1 MRECGIREGLT
12 VRQAVRKQVIRETK
26 SRMRIG
32 KEIGESFWTAR
43 GMRQGCPLSLI
54 LFNIL
59 MAEEQMGRVKWGVK
73 LGEGRIYTLAYAD
86 MMLLAE
92 NEEEMRSMIE
102 RLEVYL
108 DRKRLEL
115 NTEKTKIVRFRKG
128 GGREVKR
135 D

>member
-1 MRECGIREGLT
+1 M
-12 VRQAVRKQVIRETK
+12 IRETK

-43 GMRQGCPLSLI
+43 GVRQGCPLSLI

-59 MAEEQMGRVKWGVK
+59 MADIEEQMGRVKWGVK
-73 LGEGRIYTLAYAD
+73 LGEERIYTLAYAD
-86 MMLLAE
+86 MVLLAE